1 MLAVRNLMSTHDLL
15 LAYLRGLKQDV
26 QRHVMLGNLSDVGHL
41 MMLAD
46 STDSAMWF
54 SSSWQRSLQNTPAC
68 P

>member
-1 MLAVRNLMSTHDLL
+1 MLEVRKLMSTHDLL

-26 QRHVMLGNLSDVGHL
+26 QRHVMLGNPSDVGHA

-54 SSSWQRSLQNTPAC
+54 SFSW
-68 P
+68 